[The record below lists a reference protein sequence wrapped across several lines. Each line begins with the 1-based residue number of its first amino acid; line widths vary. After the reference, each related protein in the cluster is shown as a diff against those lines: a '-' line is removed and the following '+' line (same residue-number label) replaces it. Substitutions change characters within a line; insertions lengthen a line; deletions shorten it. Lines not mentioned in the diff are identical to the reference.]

1 MLIEPD
7 GVTRLAQQ
15 LRRPLLALDQRHV
28 AQIVALMLDQVER
41 EQYGVVIARALKSD
55 SPSSRQITAS
65 PSIRNDDALRRLAAS
80 TIAGKRSA
88 QSVTTLRIT
97 THPRPFAAHPQP
109 KAVML
114 DFVDPQGIGR
124 RGRAAFDGRH
134 GSTNPDER
142 RDVFL
147 RDTMA
152 ER

>member
-1 MLIEPD
+1 
-7 GVTRLAQQ
+7 
-15 LRRPLLALDQRHV
+15 LDAYSH
-28 AQIVALMLDQVER
+28 LMLDQVER

-88 QSVTTLRIT
+88 QSVTALRIT